1 MNKQIDID
9 NAFERLKELNPVYSD
24 NLSYE
29 TLMNKIELVK
39 RERAPKVMVA
49 GALLALTLVLSFNFM
64 SFQRQ
69 DKASEKNLVTEL
81 GLMNNPSIYG
91 GI

>member
-1 MNKQIDID
+1 MNRQIDID
-9 NAFERLKELNPVYSD
+9 KAFEQLKGLNPASSD

-29 TLMNKIELVK
+29 RLLNKIELVK

-49 GALLALTLVLSFNFM
+49 GALLTLTIVLSFNFM

-69 DKASEKNLVTEL
+69 EKASEKNLVTEL
-81 GLMNNPSIYG
+81 GLMNNTSIYG

>member
-1 MNKQIDID
+1 MNRQIDID
-9 NAFERLKELNPVYSD
+9 KAFEQLKRLKPTSSG

-29 TLMNKIELVK
+29 TLMTKIELVK

-49 GALLALTLVLSFNFM
+49 GALLSLIVVLSFNFM
-64 SFQRQ
+64 SMKRQ
-69 DKASEKNLVTEL
+69 ENVREKNLVTEL